1 MARLHFCNPGQP
13 DCKSSGEACP
23 TQSEIT
29 PNIQQAAGEALKA
42 GSDYLLVADVD
53 DHIDLIVSAIVRA
66 VQSGDL
72 DEERLG
78 NAAGKVRSLA
88 AAYGR

>member
-1 MARLHFCNPGQP
+1 MSHTIRDNAQH
-13 DCKSSGEACP
+13 P
-23 TQSEIT
+23 TGSW
-29 PNIQQAAGEALKA
+29 GALKA
-42 GSDYLLVADVD
+42 GSDYLLVAHVD